1 MQVSV
6 KRKTSPNPFGQSTGL
21 LWEISSAWLTI
32 RTSLTSV
39 IGSVPVYVGRSLTP
53 CLYGLLLS
61 GQWVYSQHVGT
72 KNNVLNLALLK
83 IHGFLLRFL
92 VLCVASL
99 LSPVLKPLNTMNA
112 SPRKKMHK
120 GALPG
125 AVVFYM
131 CSTNLLFERN
141 CITNAFAKK
150 NETVWSAIV
159 YLIYLS
165 WRSGYFKGKFPPEEG
180 VMSVFFSVQG
190 RPHSKC
196 TWFLV
201 RVSRLSFIFT

>member
-6 KRKTSPNPFGQSTGL
+6 RRETLPHAFGQSIGL

-39 IGSVPVYVGRSLTP
+39 IGTVPVYVDRSLTP

-61 GQWVYSQHVGT
+61 GQWVYSQNVGT
-72 KNNVLNLALLK
+72 KNKVLDLALLK
-83 IHGFLLRFL
+83 IHGFLLWFL
-92 VLCVASL
+92 VLCIASP
-99 LSPVLKPLNTMNA
+99 LSPVLKPLNTLNA
-112 SPRKKMHK
+112 SPWKKMHK

-125 AVVFYM
+125 AVVFYI

-141 CITNAFAKK
+141 CITNAVAKK

-165 WRSGYFKGKFPPEEG
+165 WRSGYFKGK
-180 VMSVFFSVQG
+180 
-190 RPHSKC
+190 
-196 TWFLV
+196 
-201 RVSRLSFIFT
+201 